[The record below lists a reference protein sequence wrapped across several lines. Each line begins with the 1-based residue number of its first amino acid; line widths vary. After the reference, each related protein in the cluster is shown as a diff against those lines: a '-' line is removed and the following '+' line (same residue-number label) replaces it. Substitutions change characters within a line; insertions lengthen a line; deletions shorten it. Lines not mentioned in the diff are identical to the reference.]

1 MRRLSTVTASLA
13 LGLFLSLCAANAD
26 ADDTAAIRF
35 NRDVRPILSAKC
47 FHCHGP
53 DGAHREADLRL
64 DTEEGIAQAFGKNL
78 DDNEGWSRI
87 ASDDPELQMPP
98 PKSPKQLTAA
108 EKQTLQQWIQQGAK
122 WEGHWAFVTPERP
135 AVPVVAEGQV
145 VNPID
150 AFVLDRLHGS
160 PLKVNGEADRERLIR
175 RVTFDLTGLPP
186 TLAEIDAFVN
196 DKSPDAYEKVVDRLL
211 ASKHF
216 GERMATNWMD
226 AARYGDTSVFH
237 ADGPRDMW
245 PWRDWVINAYNDN
258 MPFDQ
263 FTIEQLAG
271 DLIPDATTSQKVA
284 TGFLRNNATT
294 DEG

>member
-13 LGLFLSLCAANAD
+13 LGLFLSLCVANAD

-64 DTEEGIAQAFGKNL
+64 DTEEGIAQAFGKSL

-87 ASDDPELQMPP
+87 ASDDPDLQMPP

-135 AVPVVAEGQV
+135 SVP
-145 VNPID
+145 
-150 AFVLDRLHGS
+150 
-160 PLKVNGEADRERLIR
+160 
-175 RVTFDLTGLPP
+175 
-186 TLAEIDAFVN
+186 
-196 DKSPDAYEKVVDRLL
+196 
-211 ASKHF
+211 
-216 GERMATNWMD
+216 
-226 AARYGDTSVFH
+226 
-237 ADGPRDMW
+237 
-245 PWRDWVINAYNDN
+245 
-258 MPFDQ
+258 
-263 FTIEQLAG
+263 
-271 DLIPDATTSQKVA
+271 
-284 TGFLRNNATT
+284 
-294 DEG
+294 